1 MGIEQAEIAMGR
13 KSWVNTNLPANI
25 RARTQRSG
33 KVYYY
38 YDQGGKPRKEIP
50 LGCDY
55 VAALK
60 KWAELE
66 AGNARAPK
74 EVTTFKLVAEA
85 WMKEELHTKAPKT
98 QEEYTRQIGKLI
110 EFFNDPPAPLDLVE
124 PVHINQYMRWRKDK
138 PVAATREKAVF
149 SLIWNWARAQGY
161 TAKPNPCSGVKGKK
175 SKRTVYIEDEI
186 YDLVREHADET
197 LDLMM
202 QMAYLVGHQPIDLI
216 ALTDADIKNGELH
229 VERVKTG
236 EKTRIEIT
244 GELQKLMVKIA
255 ARKKKFKVYP
265 LHLLVTETG
274 KPVTKGVLRSR
285 FDRARDAAAEERPDL
300 EDAVRN
306 FQFRDLRAKA
316 GTDKAE
322 SDGIYAAQQQ
332 LAHASVTTTEI
343 YAGRK
348 GRKATPTR

>member
-1 MGIEQAEIAMGR
+1 MGR
-13 KSWVNTNLPANI
+13 KSWVNNNIPTNV
-25 RARTQRSG
+25 RVRKRSNG
-33 KVYYY
+33 RVYYF
-38 YDQGGKPRKEIP
+38 YDCGGKPRKEIS
-50 LGCDY
+50 LGSNY
-55 VAALK
+55 IEALK

-66 AGNARAPK
+66 SGNARAPK

-85 WMKEELHTKAPKT
+85 WMKDELHTKAPKT
-98 QEEYTRQIGKLI
+98 QEEYTRQTGKLI
-110 EFFNDPPAPLDLVE
+110 EFFNDPPAPIDQIE
-124 PVHINQYMRWRKDK
+124 PVHVNQYMRWRKGA
-138 PVAATREKAVF
+138 PVAATCEKAVL
-149 SLIWNWARAQGY
+149 SSIWNWARANGY
-161 TAKPNPCSGVKGKK
+161 TAKPNPCAGIKGKK
-175 SKRTVYIEDEI
+175 AKRRVYIEDEV
-186 YDLVREHADET
+186 YDLVREHASEE

-216 ALTDADIKNGELH
+216 ALTDADVRNGELH
-229 VERVKTG
+229 IARAKTG
-236 EKTRIEIT
+236 ERTRLAIT
-244 GELQKLMVKIA
+244 GELEKLLARIA

-265 LHLLVTETG
+265 MHLLVTDGG
-274 KPVTKGVLRSR
+274 KPFTKDILRSR
-285 FDRARDAAAEERPDL
+285 FTKARDAAAAARPDL

-322 SDGIYAAQQQ
+322 REGIYAAQQQ